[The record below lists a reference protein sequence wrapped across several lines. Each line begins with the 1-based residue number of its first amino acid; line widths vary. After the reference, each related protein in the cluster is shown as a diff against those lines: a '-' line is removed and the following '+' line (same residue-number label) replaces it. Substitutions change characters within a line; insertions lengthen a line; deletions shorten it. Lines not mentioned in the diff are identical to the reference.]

1 MKHHLWVIG
10 FVGLMLCAGIAP
22 SLDLPPSALS
32 FAIAVLVVALLA
44 VLVSRTWTLTR
55 VHAHLRL
62 ELPLPRQPRSEPPAS
77 FPVAPG
83 SPGTVRSRAPGLLSV
98 AFA

>member
-10 FVGLMLCAGIAP
+10 FVGIMLCAGIAP

-32 FAIAVLVVALLA
+32 FAITVLVVALVALLA
-44 VLVSRTWTLTR
+44 GQTWT
-55 VHAHLRL
+55 VAHAQARLRL
-62 ELPLPRQPRSEPPAS
+62 EPPLPRKPRSEPPIS

-83 SPGTVRSRAPGLLSV
+83 TPGTVRSRAPGHLPV